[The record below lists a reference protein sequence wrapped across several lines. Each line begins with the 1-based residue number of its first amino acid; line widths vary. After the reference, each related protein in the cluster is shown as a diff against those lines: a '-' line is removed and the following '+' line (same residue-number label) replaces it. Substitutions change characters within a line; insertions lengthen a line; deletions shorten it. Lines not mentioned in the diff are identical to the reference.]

1 MTANLTGYENTDKWG
16 EIYQQQNIL
25 LACDNNQVTGS
36 KNTDKKWRKKCK
48 WQAYYIPLTDL
59 SWSSH
64 VYLNADLVPFAP
76 PPSIDQN
83 SKILLTAPLLYDV
96 YPPLKFSVPHA

>member
-1 MTANLTGYENTDKWG
+1 MSSPGFVCYENRSAFEG
-16 EIYQQQNIL
+16 
-25 LACDNNQVTGS
+25 
-36 KNTDKKWRKKCK
+36 
-48 WQAYYIPLTDL
+48 LTDL

-64 VYLNADLVPFAP
+64 IYLNADLVPFAP